1 MNFSL
6 ITEFAKRD
14 LTERYSGSLLG
25 FAWNFIFPLA
35 NIIVYTFIFSS
46 IMGAR
51 LPGSSDVF
59 SYGVYIC
66 AGILPWTAF
75 ASMFTRI
82 STIFPDKRHILTKLN
97 TNLRYFPLYIVISES
112 VIFAGTMVFFFL
124 FLIYAGYQ
132 FSWLLVFVPVIY
144 FIQVLFAYSLGF
156 FLANFMVFLK
166 DLRETIQV
174 VLLFWFW
181 FTPIVY
187 VYDILPDFAKSV
199 IIWNPMTAVV
209 NGYQSIFV
217 YNEIPG
223 FTFLTYVL
231 LLSIFM
237 LLLSFW
243 IFNRLEKDI
252 RDFM

>member
-1 MNFSL
+1 MD
-6 ITEFAKRD
+6 FARRD

-25 FAWNFIFPLA
+25 FAWNFIMPLA
-35 NIIVYTFIFSS
+35 NIIVFTFIFSS

-59 SYGVYIC
+59 SYGIYIC
-66 AGILPWTAF
+66 AGVLPWTAF
-75 ASMFTRI
+75 ASTFSRI
-82 STIFPDKRHILTKLN
+82 ATVFPDKRNILTKLK

-112 VIFAGTMVFFFL
+112 VIFAGTMAIFFI

-156 FLANFMVFLK
+156 FFANFMVFLK

-187 VYDILPDFAKSV
+187 VFDILPDFAKSV

-243 IFNRLEKDI
+243 IFNWLEKDI

>member
-1 MNFSL
+1 MD
-6 ITEFAKRD
+6 FARRD

-82 STIFPDKRHILTKLN
+82 STVFPDKRHILTKLN
-97 TNLRYFPLYIVISES
+97 TDLRYFPLYIVISES

-124 FLIYAGYQ
+124 FLFYVGYH
-132 FSWLLVFVPVIY
+132 FSWLLLFVPVIY

-156 FLANFMVFLK
+156 FFANFMVFLK

-187 VYDILPDFAKSV
+187 VFEILPEFAKPF

-217 YNEIPG
+217 YNEVPG
-223 FTFLTYVL
+223 FTFLAYVL

>member
-1 MNFSL
+1 
-6 ITEFAKRD
+6 
-14 LTERYSGSLLG
+14 
-25 FAWNFIFPLA
+25 
-35 NIIVYTFIFSS
+35 
-46 IMGAR
+46 MGAR

-59 SYGVYIC
+59 SYGIYIC
-66 AGILPWTAF
+66 AGVLPWTAF
-75 ASMFTRI
+75 ASMFARI
-82 STIFPDKRHILTKLN
+82 STVFPDKRHILTKLN

-112 VIFAGTMVFFFL
+112 VIFLGTMIFFFI
-124 FLIYAGYQ
+124 FLLYTGYQ
-132 FSWLLVFVPVIY
+132 FSWLLIFVPVIY

-174 VLLFWFW
+174 ILLFWFW

-187 VYDILPDFAKSV
+187 VFDILPEFAKGV
-199 IIWNPMTAVV
+199 IVWNPMTAVV

-217 YNEIPG
+217 YNEVPG
-223 FTFLTYVL
+223 FMFLGYVL
-231 LLSIFM
+231 LISIFM

-243 IFNRLEKDI
+243 VFNKLEKDI

>member
-1 MNFSL
+1 
-6 ITEFAKRD
+6 
-14 LTERYSGSLLG
+14 
-25 FAWNFIFPLA
+25 
-35 NIIVYTFIFSS
+35 
-46 IMGAR
+46 
-51 LPGSSDVF
+51 
-59 SYGVYIC
+59 
-66 AGILPWTAF
+66 
-75 ASMFTRI
+75 
-82 STIFPDKRHILTKLN
+82 
-97 TNLRYFPLYIVISES
+97 
-112 VIFAGTMVFFFL
+112 
-124 FLIYAGYQ
+124 
-132 FSWLLVFVPVIY
+132 
-144 FIQVLFAYSLGF
+144 
-156 FLANFMVFLK
+156 MVFLK

-187 VYDILPDFAKSV
+187 VFDILPEFAKPF